1 MAVTVDKLRS
11 FLSLPEDEGEDMV
24 LDACLSAARSWARG
38 AGIPDY
44 QNNWLYDMALCALAA
59 RFYDARGT
67 GEPALDAGT
76 RQMLNSFALDL
87 RYAGE
92 DASSEKLH

>member
-1 MAVTVDKLRS
+1 MAVTVELLRA
-11 FLSLPEDEGEDMV
+11 FLNDLPPDEAEDAV
-24 LDACLSAARSWARG
+24 LLDCLSAARSWARG

-44 QNNWLYDMALCALAA
+44 RNNAQYDMALCALAA

-67 GEPALDAGT
+67 GEPALDEAT
-76 RQMLNSFALDL
+76 RQMLNSFALQL

-92 DASSEKLH
+92 DDAGG